1 MNGPARNPH
10 RCGRGAGTIHPMALA
25 PLGFADLAVDV
36 PSHICLFYSDDTE
49 LRGRLEFL
57 AIALQNPSEVAVL
70 FGRKERLTEI
80 LGYIA
85 TDHGRDTEQDL
96 RDGRIVLVEGDP
108 DADKLI
114 PKIAVALDAAVARGA
129 TLIRFLGF
137 IGWGEASWPSQA
149 ALLEFESKVNAAVL
163 NYPAV
168 IVCTYNTSQLP
179 GSVLIFGGIETHP
192 FTIIGTTLCKNPHYI
207 PYDQYLANQR
217 AFEVDPT
224 SRRDRLAGVDVSAIK
239 KSAGRGARG

>member
-1 MNGPARNPH
+1 
-10 RCGRGAGTIHPMALA
+10 MALA

-36 PSHICLFYSDDTE
+36 PSHICLFYSDDDE
-49 LRGRLEFL
+49 LRGRLDFL
-57 AIALQNPSEVAVL
+57 SIALQDPTQVAVL
-70 FGRKERLTEI
+70 FGRLERLTEV

-85 TDHGRDTEQDL
+85 ADHGRDIDADL
-96 RDGRIVLVEGDP
+96 RDGRIVLIDGDP

-114 PKIAVALDAAVARGA
+114 PKIGSALDAAVARGA

-137 IGWGEASWPSQA
+137 IGWGDPSWPSQA

-168 IVCTYNTSQLP
+168 IICTYNTNQLP

-192 FTIIGTTLCKNPHYI
+192 LTIIGTTLCKNPHYV
-207 PYDQYLANQR
+207 PYDQYQAKQH
-217 AFEVDPT
+217 AFEVDP
-224 SRRDRLAGVDVSAIK
+224 SARRDRLAGVDVSAIK
-239 KSAGRGARG
+239 RSARNT